1 MHWRRFSTGSPGWMG
16 RFTGVILLCA
26 LLVVSCK
33 ATIAPRASSSDP
45 DRIILGT
52 TAKIRTLDPADSY
65 EILSGNLLYN
75 LGDRLYTT
83 EPESSALV
91 PQLATALPNI
101 SDDGLTYTIPLRE
114 GVRFHDGEAFDA
126 AAMAFSLN
134 RFIQNQ
140 GSPSSL
146 LAKQVDEIEATGEF
160 ELTIRLKSPFAA
172 FPSILAFPGLSA
184 VSPAAYEI
192 GEGKFKSTEF
202 VGTGPYK
209 LAAYDGGDRLTLEAN
224 PDYWGDAP
232 QNKGIDLQ
240 IYASSATL
248 FSAIKTGAV
257 DVAYQNLDPNQV
269 KALQAEAAQGALQV
283 IENEGLGIHY
293 LSVNVLSKPLD
304 QPQVRQALAAVID
317 RSLLSDR
324 VFQGQ
329 VEPLYSL
336 VPRAVAGSKPVFEA
350 MDGQADQAK
359 ALLAEAGY
367 TEATPLTLDFWYR
380 SNINSN
386 VQAANTIK
394 AIADQSL
401 PGILTLNLQGVES
414 ATAYENLDKGAYPI
428 FMLDWTPDYL
438 DADSYLQ
445 PFMDCEAGSATEGC
459 QSGESHYQG
468 SFYYNER
475 VNQLLDQQRKT
486 SDPAARQT
494 LLTELQDI
502 LAQDVPFIPLWENK
516 DYLFAQS
523 NIQGAALLP
532 TSQVPFKALKKSAA
546 E

>member
-1 MHWRRFSTGSPGWMG
+1 M
-16 RFTGVILLCA
+16 ILCA

-33 ATIAPRASSSDP
+33 ATTTPQATGDP

-83 EPESSALV
+83 EPNNPELI
-91 PQLATALPNI
+91 PQLATALPTV
-101 SDDGLTYTIPLRE
+101 SEDGLTYTIPLRE
-114 GVRFHDGEAFDA
+114 GVTFHDGETFDA

-134 RFIQNQ
+134 RFIEN
-140 GSPSSL
+140 GGGPSTL
-146 LAKQVDEIEATGEF
+146 LANQVESIEATGDY
-160 ELTIRLKSPFAA
+160 ELTIQLQAPFAA
-172 FPSILAFPGLSA
+172 FSSLLAFPGLSA

-202 VGTGPYK
+202 VGTGPYR
-209 LAAYDGGDRLTLEAN
+209 LTAYDGGDTLKLDAN
-224 PDYWGDAP
+224 DAYWGDAP
-232 QNKGIDLQ
+232 ENQGIDLQ

-248 FSAIKTGAV
+248 FNAIKTGAV

-269 KALQAEAAQGALQV
+269 KSLQEAADEGDLQV
-283 IENEGLGIHY
+283 VENEGLGIHY
-293 LSVNVLSKPLD
+293 LSVNVESEQLA
-304 QPQVRQALAAVID
+304 QPEVRQALAAVID
-317 RSLLSDR
+317 RQLLSDR

-336 VPRAVAGSKPVFEA
+336 VPGTVEGAQPVFEEL
-350 MDGQADQAK
+350 DGNAEKAK
-359 ALLAEAGY
+359 ELLAQAGY
-367 TEATPLTLDFWYR
+367 DEGNPLQLDFWYR

-401 PGILTLNLQGVES
+401 PGILELNLEGVES

-445 PFMDCEAGSATEGC
+445 PFMDCEEGSVETGC
-459 QSGESHYQG
+459 TAGESHYQG
-468 SFYYNER
+468 SFYYNED
-475 VNQLLDQQRKT
+475 VNQLLDEQRT
-486 SDPAARQT
+486 TADAAARQV
-494 LLTELQDI
+494 LLTELQET
-502 LAQDVPFIPLWENK
+502 LVKDVPFIPLWSNK
-516 DYLFAQS
+516 DYLFAQGYVE
-523 NIQGAALLP
+523 GAAVLP
-532 TSQVPFKALKKSAA
+532 TSQVPFKTLKKTVA

>member
-1 MHWRRFSTGSPGWMG
+1 MHWRRFSTSSQGWTG
-16 RFTGVILLCA
+16 RFLSVMILCA
-26 LLVVSCK
+26 MLVVSCK
-33 ATIAPRASSSDP
+33 ATTTPQATGDP

-83 EPESSALV
+83 EPNQPDVL
-91 PQLATALPNI
+91 PQLATALPTV

-114 GVRFHDGEAFDA
+114 GVTFHDGEAFNA
-126 AAMAFSLN
+126 EAMVFSLN
-134 RFIQNQ
+134 RFIENA

-146 LAKQVDEIEATGEF
+146 LSNQVESIEATGDY
-160 ELTIRLKSPFAA
+160 ELTIKLKAPFAA
-172 FPSILAFPGLSA
+172 FPSILAFPGMSA

-192 GEGKFKSTEF
+192 GEGKFQSTEF

-209 LAAYDGGDRLTLEAN
+209 LVSYDGGDTLKLDAN
-224 PDYWGDAP
+224 ENYWGDAP
-232 QNKGIDLQ
+232 ANKGIDLQ

-248 FSAIKTGAV
+248 FNAIKTGAV

-269 KALQAEAAQGALQV
+269 KSLQGEAEKDKLQV
-283 IENEGLGIHY
+283 IENEGLGVHY
-293 LSVNVLSKPLD
+293 LSVNVLSEPLD
-304 QPQVRQALAAVID
+304 QPEVRQALAAVID
-317 RSLLSDR
+317 RQLLSDR

-336 VPRAVAGSKPVFEA
+336 VPGTVEGSKAVFEPV
-350 MDGQADQAK
+350 DGNAEKAK
-359 ALLAEAGY
+359 ELLAQAGY
-367 TEATPLTLDFWYR
+367 DESNPLTLDFWYR

-401 PGILTLNLQGVES
+401 PGILNLNLEGVES

-445 PFMDCEAGSATEGC
+445 PFMDCEEGSVAEGC
-459 QSGESHYQG
+459 TSGESNYQG
-468 SFYYNER
+468 SFYYNED
-475 VNQLLDQQRKT
+475 VNQLLDNQRTTTDAAERQQM
-486 SDPAARQT
+486 
-494 LLTELQDI
+494 LTELQDT
-502 LAQDVPFIPLWENK
+502 LAKDVPFIPLWSNK
-516 DYLFAQS
+516 DYLFAQGYVE
-523 NIQGAALLP
+523 GAAVLP
-532 TSQVPFKALKKSAA
+532 TSQIPFKTLKKVSAQ
-546 E
+546 